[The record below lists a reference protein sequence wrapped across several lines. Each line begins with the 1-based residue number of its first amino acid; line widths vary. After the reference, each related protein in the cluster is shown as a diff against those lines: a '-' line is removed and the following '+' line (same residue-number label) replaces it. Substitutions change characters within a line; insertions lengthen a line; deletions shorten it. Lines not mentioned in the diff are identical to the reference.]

1 MALTPLKV
9 KTQIINL
16 VDYAELERFAREV
29 YNLSNYEFAAVEE
42 CDNDSDHAFVVS
54 ALSPDR
60 LDDDAEDI
68 ALIRGGHVPLYRN
81 HLLLDLLCTDN
92 LLAPGN
98 YLISVCW

>member
-16 VDYAELERFAREV
+16 VDYTELERFATQAYSLRD
-29 YNLSNYEFAAVEE
+29 YEFVAVEE
-42 CDNDSDHAFVVS
+42 CGNDSDHAFVVS
-54 ALSPDR
+54 SLSPER

-68 ALIRGGHVPLYRN
+68 ALIRGGEVPTYRN

-98 YLISVCW
+98 YLIAVSW